1 MLLTNKEASILE
13 NSTGCHCLSHWMRVF
28 SSVIDQFGREV
39 APAMVRFYYMS
50 GCHFDM
56 LLRDL
61 PEEIQDK
68 VYRHFN
74 VE

>member
-1 MLLTNKEASILE
+1 
-13 NSTGCHCLSHWMRVF
+13 MRVF

>member
-13 NSTGCHCLSHWMRVF
+13 NHVGCHCLSHWMRVYPA
-28 SSVIDQFGREV
+28 VINQFGKEA
-39 APAMVRFYYMS
+39 APATVRFYYMS

-56 LLRDL
+56 LLENL

-68 VYRHFN
+68 VYRHFD